1 MCTCPASTAS
11 RRAGASGPSIPR
23 SPSYCCPPTTPRI
36 SPLGSPARGPSRSS
50 PKPRLDQTASR
61 RRGPALQPA
70 ELHRAFEKASEATG
84 GVFDGGRLGARESVQ
99 WLDLEPDAAPSD
111 RAAPGAADSPSHG
124 DDIREDA
131 AERKELGLERSVG
144 VQDLRPVAVGHCVFV
159 EVREQVRDHGGLS
172 RRAGDGVEPVILA
185 LDGLVIERPTRER
198 HPGPGA
204 GHLEARPPPDALTL
218 APPMAPHLP

>member
-70 ELHRAFEKASEATG
+70 ELHRAFEKASEASG
-84 GVFDGGRLGARESVQ
+84 GVLDGGRLSGRESVQ
-99 WLDLEPDAAPSD
+99 WLDLQPDAGPRD

-124 DDIREDA
+124 DDIREEA

-144 VQDLRPVAVGHCVFV
+144 MQNLRPVAVGHCVFV
-159 EVREQVRDHGGLS
+159 EVREQVREDGRLL
-172 RRAGDGVEPVILA
+172 RRAGGGVEPVILA
-185 LDGLVIERPTRER
+185 LDGLVIERPTRQS
-198 HPGPGA
+198 HAGPGV
-204 GHLEARPPPDALTL
+204 GLPEARPPHEVL
-218 APPMAPHLP
+218 